1 MSAFRIAVSNQ
12 ARQIKRLGVR
22 YQSQLV
28 HTEFEA
34 EREAIK
40 HHATGKKKKK
50 ITYKIFGTSYILTL
64 LLYLLYRSCWNLEKD
79 NIVCLCSSVST
90 GSS

>member
-40 HHATGKKKKK
+40 HHATGKKKRK
-50 ITYKIFGTSYILTL
+50 SLT
-64 LLYLLYRSCWNLEKD
+64 K
-79 NIVCLCSSVST
+79 SSVQVIY
-90 GSS
+90 